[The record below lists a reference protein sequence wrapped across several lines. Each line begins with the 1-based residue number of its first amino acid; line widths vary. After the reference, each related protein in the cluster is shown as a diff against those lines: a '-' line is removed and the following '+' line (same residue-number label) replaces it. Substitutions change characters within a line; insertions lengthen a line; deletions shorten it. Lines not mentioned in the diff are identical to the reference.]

1 MNGKKILKGNACL
14 QLKEGIGALDDLSI
28 LHNKIW
34 KRVTKLRLGARLM
47 DSFQNIRVK
56 EAKTQTFTMKD
67 KRMKADM
74 VKGAVVVSLMDN
86 VWCLKN
92 IGQHRP
98 IVDRLT
104 ERGIK
109 TIKDFLSLYF
119 VHSEELMEILGRV
132 WTERKL
138 KATIDHCLKC
148 KKLEK
153 RYLAPHPN
161 DSEENYGV
169 VYTEVFNVLGIFKGS
184 QFIPFDK
191 LSETLKC
198 NARNR
203 VKDAFD
209 NKEEEAVV
217 WDETIYPL
225 VSPTAITCASS
236 NEPFTSYS
244 MMDDDVA
251 SGATIGTEAIYPLV
265 SPTAITRASSNEPFS
280 SYSMMDDDVA
290 SGATIGTEAIYPL
303 VSPTAITCASS
314 NEPFSSYSMMD
325 DDVASEATIGTDVFS
340 WGEEGEVDR
349 NASVSYGLENGHD
362 PTTGGEIFSSDDHG
376 YAMFE
381 NDPNNILLLPIMM
394 NMIGSNWN
402 CVIRI
407 PSFNNED
414 QLYL

>member
-236 NEPFTSYS
+236 NEPF
-244 MMDDDVA
+244 
-251 SGATIGTEAIYPLV
+251 
-265 SPTAITRASSNEPFS
+265 
-280 SYSMMDDDVA
+280 
-290 SGATIGTEAIYPL
+290 
-303 VSPTAITCASS
+303 
-314 NEPFSSYSMMD
+314 SSYSMMD